1 MQQEYHKKIGD
12 YVLKKFIGSGAFATV
27 YKATNSLTN
36 ETFAI
41 KMISKSDMN
50 SRKLESIE
58 REISI
63 LRSFSHPNIISIKD
77 FKKTRNNL
85 YLIFEYCSNGDLESY
100 LSKHYIRKMPEKD
113 VKTIVSQLI
122 EALKKLKEKQIV
134 HRDLKLANI
143 LLSNDMK
150 VKIADFG
157 FAKSLGSIDY
167 LQSYCG
173 TPITMA
179 PEILNK
185 NENYN
190 EKCDIWS
197 LGVIIYKL
205 LFGKY
210 PFYPKEN
217 TLEELKNEV
226 NKGQLIFPI
235 EIQISEE
242 AKNLIKSMLCV
253 DQEKRIGFDELFKNE
268 WIYPKKKE
276 RILENNKEFENDI
289 ESIHK
294 NEIEEGKMNHPIY
307 ERKQSEE
314 QERIE
319 FHFQFHL
326 YNYVKRKIIEYGQKT
341 FELNLK
347 VRKIIKET
355 KFFQKPEFSASEF
368 LFGIL
373 LLEKIEDFFEMTI
386 ILKFL
391 KSEQI
396 CKMEEFFPNTES
408 NSILEGIKKQFHEIH
423 HLIRKSAETIEKDYR
438 FNELLN
444 VGLLKMSKI
453 FIFSLFCFCYLL
465 IYVFIEN
472 SRDNNRSRIYIG

>member
-27 YKATNSLTN
+27 YKAINSQTN
-36 ETFAI
+36 ETVAI

-50 SRKLESIE
+50 SKKLESIE

-63 LRSFSHPNIISIKD
+63 LRSFSHPNIVAIKD
-77 FKKTRNNL
+77 FKKTKNNL

-100 LSKHYIRKMPEKD
+100 LSKHYIREMPEKD
-113 VKTIVSQLI
+113 AKEIVSQLI

-226 NKGQLIFPI
+226 NKGQLNFPN
-235 EIQISEE
+235 EVPISEE
-242 AKNLIKSMLCV
+242 ARNLIRSMLCV
-253 DQEKRIGFDELFKNE
+253 DQEKRIGFDELFKNQ
-268 WIYPKKKE
+268 WICSKKKE
-276 RILENNKEFENDI
+276 EVVIENNQK
-289 ESIHK
+289 SIYQK
-294 NEIEEGKMNHPIY
+294 EIEEEKIGQEINEKIKP
-307 ERKQSEE
+307 EE
-314 QERIE
+314 PESKE
-319 FHFQFHL
+319 FNFHFQL
-326 YNYVKRKIIEYGQKT
+326 YNYVKRKILEFGQT
-341 FELNLK
+341 IFELNLK
-347 VRKIIKET
+347 VRSIIKET

-373 LLEKIEDFFEMTI
+373 LLEKIEEFFEMSI
-386 ILKFL
+386 ILKF
-391 KSEQI
+391 KKNEQKI
-396 CKMEEFFPNTES
+396 KMAEFFPNRET
-408 NSILEGIKKQFHEIH
+408 NSILEGIKKQFNEIH
-423 HLIRKSAETIEKDYR
+423 HLIRKSAGNIEKDYR

-453 FIFSLFCFCYLL
+453 FI
-465 IYVFIEN
+465 
-472 SRDNNRSRIYIG
+472 